1 MTPITVY
8 DVAREAGVSIATVS
22 RVLNTPDKVSPAT
35 CQRDPRRR
43 LTRWASCPR
52 PRPPARARKAH
63 GRIGVLAPFFTYP
76 SFVQRLRG
84 VADVS
89 RRPPSISSSIT

>member
-35 CQRDPRRR
+35 RQRVRAAIDALGFVPK
-43 LTRWASCPR
+43 AEAA
-52 PRPPARARKAH
+52 ARARKAH

-89 RRPPSISSSIT
+89 GANRLRSHHL